1 MRLRLIAPSAALL
14 FLAACSVS
22 PEPLTL
28 EQNAERAASD
38 RARLTA
44 ALEPVSAPVTL
55 EEALAR
61 ALAHNL
67 DNRLAMFEQALQ
79 SRQLDASA
87 WDLLPRL
94 TAQAGYVARDRELLT
109 TSRNVRTGAIGTDP
123 SGSVDR
129 NRYFG
134 DLTLTWNILDF
145 GASYFAARQQA
156 DRVLIA
162 GERRRRTV
170 NNIFQEVRQA
180 YWQAV
185 AAERVLPRL
194 DPIVADARRALETA
208 RTLERERL
216 RPPLEALRFQR
227 AVIDLLRRLEAVRG
241 ELAVAKSRLGQLMG
255 LPPGTAFDVV
265 VPPADALPVPVVP
278 YTIDELERIALVARP
293 ELREEDYNVRIAQ
306 AEARRS
312 LLRLLP
318 GISLFGSLNY
328 DSNTFLEH
336 QNWAEAGVR
345 VTLNIFDVFS
355 APTRLRAVR
364 TQEELAEMRR
374 LAISMAVLTQVHV
387 SVQELGRARVLF
399 EQAALAEA
407 VERRIASLAAQQRDA
422 DAGTEL
428 DRIREQ
434 AAAVVA
440 ELERDRAY
448 ADLQNALALLLVAL
462 GHNPL
467 PETVE
472 DRDLATLA
480 AAIRRVSDDWTAG
493 RAPVPVLPEA
503 EPAPL
508 PDPGPLPAPV
518 AAGAGT

>member
-1 MRLRLIAPSAALL
+1 MRSRLIAPPLALVL
-14 FLAACSVS
+14 LAACSVS

-28 EQNAERAASD
+28 EQTAGRAASD
-38 RARLTA
+38 RARLMA
-44 ALEPVSAPVTL
+44 AQEPVTGPVTL

-79 SRQLDASA
+79 SRQLDAA
-87 WDLLPRL
+87 QWDLLPRL
-94 TAQAGYVARDRELLT
+94 AANAGYVARDRELVT
-109 TSRNVRTGAIGTDP
+109 TSRNVRTGAIGADP

-145 GASYFAARQQA
+145 GASYYQAKQQA

-162 GERRRRTV
+162 SERRRRTV
-170 NNIFQEVRQA
+170 NNIFQEVRAA

-185 AAERVLPRL
+185 AAQRVLPRL
-194 DPIVADARRALETA
+194 DPVVADARRALETA
-208 RTLERERL
+208 RTLERDRL
-216 RPPLEALRFQR
+216 RSPLEALRYQR

-255 LPPGTAFDVV
+255 LPPGTAYDVV
-265 VPPADALPVPVVP
+265 VPPADALAVPDVP
-278 YTIDELERIALVARP
+278 YTLDQLERAALVGRP

-318 GISLFGSLNY
+318 GVSLFGSLNY
-328 DSNTFLEH
+328 DSNSFLEH

-345 VTLNIFDVFS
+345 VTLNILDLFS

-387 SVQELGRARVLF
+387 SVQELQRARVLF

-407 VERRIASLAAQQRDA
+407 VERRIAALAAQQRAA
-422 DAGTEL
+422 DAGSEL

-462 GHNPL
+462 GRDPL

-472 DRDLATLA
+472 ARDLRTIA
-480 AAIRRVSDDWTAG
+480 ASIRRVGEDWSAG
-493 RAPVPVLPEA
+493 RVAIPDLPEA
-503 EPAPL
+503 EAEPL
-508 PDPGPLPAPV
+508 PDPGP
-518 AAGAGT
+518 AAVGPGT